1 MSEMTDNDVKLL
13 KPYGLE
19 AEETLIYLYLLEN
32 SELSALKISRGVKM
46 PRTKVYRLLDKLIEK
61 RLVVQELESTG
72 FKFRGSDPSELGR
85 MVSRKENEIVDLRE
99 MLPEVIKRLESKLG
113 VSRGGSKIKYYRGT
127 KGLSQ
132 VNWNL
137 LEAKG
142 EILSFE
148 VATADAYMPQAEAE
162 KLRRALVEGKI
173 LTRTITNKEKIEPFT
188 KVTELVEKWW
198 EIRNVTTEV
207 LDIKADTFIYNDIFA
222 VCNYL
227 ENGNVFCF
235 ELENKLVAQMQRQ
248 MFEVMWKTARKMRL
262 IGNEGRAD
270 IRFNNT

>member
-1 MSEMTDNDVKLL
+1 
-13 KPYGLE
+13 
-19 AEETLIYLYLLEN
+19 
-32 SELSALKISRGVKM
+32 
-46 PRTKVYRLLDKLIEK
+46 
-61 RLVVQELESTG
+61 
-72 FKFRGSDPSELGR
+72 
-85 MVSRKENEIVDLRE
+85 
-99 MLPEVIKRLESKLG
+99 
-113 VSRGGSKIKYYRGT
+113 
-127 KGLSQ
+127 
-132 VNWNL
+132 
-137 LEAKG
+137 
-142 EILSFE
+142 
-148 VATADAYMPQAEAE
+148 MPQAEAE